1 VTENF
6 QGSSILVVDDT
17 PENLHLL
24 TSILK
29 RGGLVPRPV
38 LSGKLA
44 IEAAAFDPPDLILL
58 DISMPDMSGLDV
70 CKWLKQDER
79 LRNIPVIFISG
90 SQGIQDK
97 IEAFHVGGV
106 DYVSKPFQAQ
116 EVLARL
122 KTHLRLS
129 QLQTQ
134 LISDNLHLEK
144 RIAEKV
150 KEVTASQLATIF
162 ALARLAET
170 RDDETGQHIERV
182 QIFSR
187 VLAEKMQEMRM
198 YPTQLTSAFIE
209 HLQQTASLHDIG
221 KVGVQDAILLKPGKL
236 TSTEFAVM
244 KTHCIL
250 GSNTLTAVLKR
261 FPDNQF
267 LRMGVA
273 VARSHH
279 EKWDGSGY
287 PDGLK
292 GEEIPLAAR
301 IVALADFYDA
311 MTSRRCYRPEFSHK
325 DTCSIIRES
334 SGTHFP
340 PDLVTSFMKVEPII
354 QRIRNEMQ
362 GVRP

>member
-1 VTENF
+1 VTESF
-6 QGSSILVVDDT
+6 QGSSILVVDDA
-17 PENLHLL
+17 PENLRLL
-24 TSILK
+24 TSVLK

-44 IEAAAFDPPDLILL
+44 IEAAAIDPPDLVLL

-70 CKWLKQDER
+70 CRWFKQDER

-97 IEAFHVGGV
+97 VEAFHVGGV
-106 DYVSKPFQAQ
+106 DYVSKPFQVQ

-122 KTHLRLS
+122 KTHLRLA

-134 LISDNLHLEK
+134 LKSDNLHLEI

-162 ALARLAET
+162 ALARLAEA

-182 QIFSR
+182 QTFSG
-187 VLAEKMQEMRM
+187 VIAEKMQEMRM
-198 YPTQLTSAFIE
+198 YPTQLTNAFIE

-236 TSTEFAVM
+236 TPTEFAEM
-244 KTHCIL
+244 KKHCML
-250 GSNTLTAVLKR
+250 GANTLTAVLKR

-267 LRMGVA
+267 LRMGAA

-301 IVALADFYDA
+301 IVALADFYEA

-325 DTCSIIRES
+325 DTCSMIQEG
-334 SGTHFP
+334 SGTHFS
-340 PDLVTSFMKVEPII
+340 PDEVIAFMKVEQRFLLIRQEI
-354 QRIRNEMQ
+354 QD
-362 GVRP
+362 